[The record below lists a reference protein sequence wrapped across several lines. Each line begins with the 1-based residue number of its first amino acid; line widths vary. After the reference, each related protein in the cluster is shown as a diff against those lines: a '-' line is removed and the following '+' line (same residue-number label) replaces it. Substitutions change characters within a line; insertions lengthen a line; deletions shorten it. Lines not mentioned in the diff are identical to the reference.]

1 MCAPPL
7 NDLTMANRPRRYTL
21 DGAWSHWVD
30 GREPRAREWLVVNYS
45 GLVKFVAGRLGAGLP
60 KSVDTADLVSAGVF
74 GLMDAIDKFDPNH
87 GVKFETYAV
96 PRIRGAILDSL
107 RALDWVPRSVRSRSR
122 SVQNAISELEHTLGR
137 APNEEEIAAHLEIA
151 VEELQKWLSDIA
163 SGTVGPLDH
172 LVGDAAP
179 RTEAADAAIEDRSM
193 RDHMRAEIKKLPDR
207 ERTVLV
213 LYYDEN
219 LTLSEIGEVLGV
231 TESRVSQIHSKA
243 VLQLRSRLAAADY

>member
-7 NDLTMANRPRRYTL
+7 DNPTMEGRPRRYTL
-21 DGAWSHWVD
+21 NSAWSHWAAD
-30 GREPRAREWLVVNYS
+30 REPRAREWLVVNYS

-107 RALDWVPRSVRSRSR
+107 RALDWVPRSVRARAR
-122 SVQNAISELEHTLGR
+122 SVQDAISDLEHTLGR
-137 APNEEEIAAHLEIA
+137 APTEDEIATQLGVA

-163 SGTVGPLDH
+163 AGNVGPLDH
-172 LVGDAAP
+172 IVADSAP
-179 RTEAADAAIEDRSM
+179 RADGADAALEERTL
-193 RDHMRAEIKKLPDR
+193 RDHMRAEIKNLPER

-213 LYYDEN
+213 LYYEEN

-243 VLQLRSRLAAADY
+243 VLQLRSRLAAADF